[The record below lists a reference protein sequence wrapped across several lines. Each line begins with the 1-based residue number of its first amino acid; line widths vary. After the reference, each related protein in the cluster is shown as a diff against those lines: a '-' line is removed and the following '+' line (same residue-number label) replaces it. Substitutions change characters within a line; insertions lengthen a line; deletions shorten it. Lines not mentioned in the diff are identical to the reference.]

1 MEEQDHSEKSDYS
14 KNNSPTDN
22 PLAHEIPDPAPNP
35 SRSSGEPE
43 RKAPSR
49 TQRLSEAFWE
59 GVSSA
64 RPGYNKQS
72 AIRNI
77 SPAPGA
83 QQTSDLSGSGSLDW
97 VIQRGKSAAA
107 VVGNTTSSVADSV
120 AKLAKKAP
128 AIPAKWGEAF
138 REGAASVRSG
148 AVKPKTEPIPPPAG
162 RQTAVGKEIWDSV
175 SQIGDS
181 AADFVRSAL
190 ATVKPGEAGVIEKKI
205 RLSEKKIK
213 DLYLAIGR
221 EAAESFSK
229 GGPVE
234 TEKVGTLMEE
244 FRKEEEVIQILKA
257 SLSEITPAK
266 KAGAPE
272 VPPLTPVIQSKAED
286 IQEEFRTEA
295 EVAAAPGVQE
305 DILPAA
311 DISTPTPDEP
321 LEIVDRPVR
330 STAEMILSA
339 TSEAELLSV
348 LFRPESSASAEPAAQ
363 EEAGVEA
370 ESNLSAGPEVGQEK
384 IEEVSEM
391 KETGEKNN

>member
-1 MEEQDHSEKSDYS
+1 MEEQDHSEKSDYL
-14 KNNSPTDN
+14 KNNYPTDN
-22 PLAHEIPDPAPNP
+22 PLANDIPDPAPSP

-64 RPGYNKQS
+64 KPGYDKQS
-72 AIRNI
+72 AIRDI
-77 SPAPGA
+77 PPAPGA
-83 QQTSDLSGSGSLDW
+83 QQTSEKSGSLDW
-97 VIQRGKSAAA
+97 VIHRGKSAAA
-107 VVGNTTSSVADSV
+107 IVGNTTSSVADSV

-128 AIPAKWGEAF
+128 AIPTKWGEAF

-148 AVKPKTEPIPPPAG
+148 AVKPKTEPIPSPAG
-162 RQTAVGKEIWDSV
+162 RQTAVGKEIWDSM

-181 AADFVRSAL
+181 AADFVRGAL

-221 EAAESFSK
+221 EAAESFSN

-244 FRKEEEVIQILKA
+244 FRKEEEVIQILKT
-257 SLSEITPAK
+257 SLSEITSAK
-266 KAGAPE
+266 KAGAQG

-295 EVAAAPGVQE
+295 VVAAAPGVQE
-305 DILPAA
+305 DILPEA

-321 LEIVDRPVR
+321 VEIVDRPVR
-330 STAEMILSA
+330 SAAEMILSA

-348 LFRPESSASAEPAAQ
+348 LFRPEYSASAEPAAQ
-363 EEAGVEA
+363 EEAGGEA
-370 ESNLSAGPEVGQEK
+370 ESNLSAGPEGGREK